1 MVMTITTS
9 SSLLLLLLFP
19 ILDLLQAQI
28 AYIQTSL
35 TQAQMEK
42 SAQAYLASS
51 NPNEVVEDLEDNDM
65 SPTRLIDR
73 WPKGYVHPNP
83 RRRGGDRPQQ
93 PRRNVYYHNSEGTAR
108 PKKDDDLILAALNI
122 SYENDNSGLLA
133 RTYSMPV
140 TQRFHDY
147 GLGPPF
153 ESKYL
158 GVGWPCHLTRK
169 ECRSI
174 SQTQQLQSTHDN
186 QVANL
191 RPHNV
196 EVTAHVLETIMKVV
210 TRMLGPTLAIYQQ
223 GKPQLASE
231 QHEDVAVNRH
241 EDGLTRGWSFG
252 TIFWR
257 CTRRDYENCTR
268 DVVSAIAH
276 SVGQLHQPQLL
287 HHNLSNHTSPLHEDG
302 DHDLT
307 RATTASTCVLYH
319 QNNESLVHRPLRGT
333 LENRLAFQIY
343 ARDVCTAYEA
353 LARRYGTRGPANTAN
368 GRFKTL
374 PAVAADRAN
383 ERTQLVR
390 TTIIN
395 EQQAVESLVVLG
407 GRQYPDRP
415 DTFQASSNNSMGAS
429 KRPSLHAPP
438 GRLALTRGG
447 ALHTIAGAQ
456 TRGTPRKLV
465 KGRCLHKA
473 LALVHESSAT
483 FGRCCK
489 ACIKLLADH
498 VRQIICNDVL
508 PIRHLFSG
516 TQVCST
522 EEELAGCPSRLS
534 PLPLEPP
541 LQNQGVVDYIQGL
554 GVSVVE
560 AGDYTAH
567 RCNTLAKSARNIP
580 LQRQIL
586 ANVGSIGKTG
596 LTKPLK
602 GFYPQNTKGYVN
614 RELVRAYRIFR
625 PLILLCLC
633 IGGMFGD
640 CEATCTIIFIACV
653 GGCSWFAL
661 NGLLKKWF

>member
-73 WPKGYVHPNP
+73 WPKGYIHPNP

-174 SQTQQLQSTHDN
+174 SQTQQLQPTHDN

-276 SVGQLHQPQLL
+276 SVGQLHQPRLL
-287 HHNLSNHTSPLHEDG
+287 H
-302 DHDLT
+302 HDLT

-319 QNNESLVHRPLRGT
+319 QNNESLVHRPLRGS
-333 LENRLAFQIY
+333 LENRLAFQTY
-343 ARDVCTAYEA
+343 AWNVCTAYEA
-353 LARRYGTRGPANTAN
+353 LARRHETRGLTNTAN
-368 GRFKTL
+368 GRFKML
-374 PAVAADRAN
+374 PAVAANGAN
-383 ERTQLVR
+383 VRTQLAR

-395 EQQAVESLVVLG
+395 EQQAIESLVVLG

-415 DTFQASSNNSMGAS
+415 DTFQASSNDSMGSS
-429 KRPSLHAPP
+429 KRPSLRALP
-438 GRLALTRGG
+438 GRPALARGG
-447 ALHTIAGAQ
+447 ALHAI
-456 TRGTPRKLV
+456 L
-465 KGRCLHKA
+465 
-473 LALVHESSAT
+473 
-483 FGRCCK
+483 GRCCK
-489 ACIKLLADH
+489 VCIKLLADH
-498 VRQIICNDVL
+498 ARQIICNDVL

-522 EEELAGCPSRLS
+522 EEELAGCPSRLL
-534 PLPLEPP
+534 PPPLELP
-541 LQNQGVVDYIQGL
+541 LQNQDMVDYIQGL
-554 GVSVVE
+554 GVSLVE

-567 RCNTLAKSARNIP
+567 RCNTLSKSARNIP

-586 ANVGSIGKTG
+586 ANVGSIEKTEP
-596 LTKPLK
+596 TKPLK

-614 RELVRAYRIFR
+614 RELVRVYR
-625 PLILLCLC
+625 ILLCLC

-640 CEATCTIIFIACV
+640 CETTCTIVFIACV
-653 GGCSWFAL
+653 GGCGWFAL